1 MSSVAPVA
9 SVVPQP
15 LGGDKTIIV
24 NLRRLTA
31 LRAIALSAY
40 IGVSL
45 WLADALSAGAL
56 VFVLLGVVTTLISGW
71 RARGS
76 VAVGRLEFFGH
87 LLMDWLWL
95 PPLLALS
102 GGASN
107 PFVIYLLV
115 PLTIAAATQ
124 PRFFAWLMAA
134 ISIATYTALM
144 AFFPGVD
151 GGHSAHMGHGA
162 GHGVGHDMA
171 ASQSGDFYRHLI
183 GMWATFTFSAV
194 LIAGFV
200 NSMAEGLRSRDR
212 HLHRLRQEQAR
223 RDQVLSLGTLAAG
236 TAHELASPL
245 QTIGLL
251 VEELQAQQ
259 DLPEFVEEDLV
270 LLQQQVNLCKQAL
283 EQLKSR
289 ARDPAGN
296 EEYQSVAGFIDRSL
310 ERWQLLRP
318 EARFQMQQSGPQ
330 QMRARLP
337 LTLEQ
342 TLINV
347 LNNALDA
354 SQASGS
360 PEPVELKVAWGAE
373 HLRIEV
379 ADNGQ
384 GFGADAEAEN
394 EQQSGGF
401 GIGLI
406 LSKTTLA
413 QLGGS
418 LTLTARRDCP
428 GTVATIELPLE
439 SDMAEVS

>member
-1 MSSVAPVA
+1 MPSSVP
-9 SVVPQP
+9 P
-15 LGGDKTIIV
+15 LGGDKTIIT

-45 WLADALSAGAL
+45 WLAESLSGGAL

-76 VAVGRLEFFGH
+76 VSVGRREFFAH

-102 GGASN
+102 GGAAN
-107 PFVIYLLV
+107 PFVTYLLV

-124 PRFFAWLMAA
+124 PRVFAWLMAG
-134 ISIATYTALM
+134 ISIAIYTGLM
-144 AFFPGVD
+144 VFFPGVD
-151 GGHSAHMGHGA
+151 GGHSAHA
-162 GHGVGHDMA
+162 GHDMGDGMG
-171 ASQSGDFYRHLI
+171 SDFYRHLI
-183 GMWATFTFSAV
+183 GMWATFTFSAL

-200 NSMAEGLRSRDR
+200 NSMAEALRSRDR
-212 HLHRLRQEQAR
+212 HLHKLRQEQAR

-245 QTIGLL
+245 QTMGLL
-251 VEELQAQQ
+251 VEELQTQQ
-259 DLPEFVEEDLV
+259 QNFAEPVVEDLA

-296 EEYQSVAGFIDRSL
+296 EEFQPVTEFIERSL

-318 EARFQMQQSGPQ
+318 EARFELQQQGAEAL
-330 QMRARLP
+330 RARLP

-354 SQASGS
+354 SLAVGSDQPVSINVFWNEERLHIEIADSGKGM
-360 PEPVELKVAWGAE
+360 PTA
-373 HLRIEV
+373 I
-379 ADNGQ
+379 ADPN
-384 GFGADAEAEN
+384 
-394 EQQSGGF
+394 SGGF

-406 LSKTTLA
+406 LSKTALA
-413 QLGGS
+413 QLGGN
-418 LTLTARRDCP
+418 LTLSPRAVDQ
-428 GTVATIELPLE
+428 GTIATIELPLE
-439 SDMAEVS
+439 TECEEVS

>member
-1 MSSVAPVA
+1 MSS
-9 SVVPQP
+9 SVPP
-15 LGGDKTIIV
+15 LGGDKTIIT

-45 WLADALSAGAL
+45 WLADSLSGGAL
-56 VFVLLGVVTTLISGW
+56 AFVLLGVLTTLISGW

-76 VAVGRLEFFGH
+76 VPIGRLEFFGH

-95 PPLLALS
+95 PPLLAFS
-102 GGASN
+102 GGAAN
-107 PFVIYLLV
+107 PFVTYLLV

-124 PRFFAWLMAA
+124 PRIYAWLMAA
-134 ISIATYTALM
+134 VSIAIYTGLL

-151 GGHSAHMGHGA
+151 SGQGAHSGHGGGHGMGHTA
-162 GHGVGHDMA
+162 DT
-171 ASQSGDFYRHLI
+171 STDFYQHLI
-183 GMWATFTFSAV
+183 GMWATFAFSAL

-200 NSMAEGLRSRDR
+200 NSMAETLRSRDR
-212 HLHRLRQEQAR
+212 HLHQLRQEQAR

-259 DLPEFVEEDLV
+259 GEASLDMQEDLA
-270 LLQQQVNLCKQAL
+270 LLQQQVGLCKQAL

-289 ARDPAGN
+289 ARDPEGSD
-296 EEYQSVAGFIDRSL
+296 EPQPVARFLDRSL

-318 EARFQMQQSGPQ
+318 EARFDLAQQGPPDLA
-330 QMRARLP
+330 ARLP

-354 SQASGS
+354 SLAAGNR
-360 PEPVELKVAWGAE
+360 EPVQIKADWRSDK
-373 HLRIEV
+373 LRV
-379 ADNGQ
+379 QVVD
-384 GFGADAEAEN
+384 
-394 EQQSGGF
+394 SGRGLGSAGESEGF

-406 LSKTTLA
+406 LSETALA
-413 QLGGS
+413 QLGGR
-418 LTLTARRDCP
+418 LVLTARENQL
-428 GTVATIELPLE
+428 GTIATIELPLDALE
-439 SDMAEVS
+439 SPQAEGEGALL

>member
-1 MSSVAPVA
+1 M
-9 SVVPQP
+9 
-15 LGGDKTIIV
+15 GGDKTIIT

-45 WLADALSAGAL
+45 WLADSLSGGAL
-56 VFVLLGVVTTLISGW
+56 AFVLLGVVTTLISGW

-76 VAVGRLEFFGH
+76 VPVGRKEFFAH

-102 GGASN
+102 GGAAN
-107 PFVIYLLV
+107 PFVTYLLV

-124 PRFFAWLMAA
+124 PRLFAWLMAA
-134 ISIATYTALM
+134 ISIAIYTGLM
-144 AFFPGVD
+144 VFFPGVD
-151 GGHSAHMGHGA
+151 GGHGAHA
-162 GHGVGHDMA
+162 GHDMRHGA
-171 ASQSGDFYRHLI
+171 ESSDFYQHLI
-183 GMWATFTFSAV
+183 GMWATFTFSAL

-200 NSMAEGLRSRDR
+200 NSMAEALRSRDR
-212 HLHRLRQEQAR
+212 HLHKLRQEQAR

-245 QTIGLL
+245 QTMGLL
-251 VEELQAQQ
+251 VEELQTQAGFSE
-259 DLPEFVEEDLV
+259 PVAEDLA

-296 EEYQSVAGFIDRSL
+296 EEFQSIAEFIDRSL

-318 EARFQMQQSGPQ
+318 EARFELQQQGAEGLS
-330 QMRARLP
+330 ARLP

-354 SQASGS
+354 SLAVGSQQPVFIQVIWSETHLTIEIADSGKGMQASNTG
-360 PEPVELKVAWGAE
+360 
-373 HLRIEV
+373 
-379 ADNGQ
+379 
-384 GFGADAEAEN
+384 
-394 EQQSGGF
+394 SGGF

-406 LSKTTLA
+406 LSKTALA
-413 QLGGS
+413 QLGGN
-418 LTLTARRDCP
+418 LTLTPRSGEP
-428 GTVATIELPLE
+428 GTVATIELPLATE
-439 SDMAEVS
+439 REEVV

>member
-1 MSSVAPVA
+1 MPSSVP
-9 SVVPQP
+9 P
-15 LGGDKTIIV
+15 LGGDKTIIT

-45 WLADALSAGAL
+45 WLADSLSGGAL
-56 VFVLLGVVTTLISGW
+56 VFVLLGVLTTLISGW

-76 VAVGRLEFFGH
+76 VPVGRLEFFGH

-95 PPLLALS
+95 PPLLAFS
-102 GGASN
+102 GGAAN
-107 PFVIYLLV
+107 PFVTYLLV

-124 PRFFAWLMAA
+124 PRIYAWLMAA
-134 ISIATYTALM
+134 ISIAIYTGLM

-151 GGHSAHMGHGA
+151 GGHGAHAGHGA
-162 GHGVGHDMA
+162 GHDMGHA
-171 ASQSGDFYRHLI
+171 ADSSRDFYQHLI
-183 GMWATFTFSAV
+183 GMWATFTFSAL

-200 NSMAEGLRSRDR
+200 NSMAETLRSRDR
-212 HLHRLRQEQAR
+212 HLHQLRQEQAR

-259 DLPEFVEEDLV
+259 GQSSPELQEDLT
-270 LLQQQVNLCKQAL
+270 LLQQQVGLCKQAL

-289 ARDPAGN
+289 ARDPEGSD
-296 EEYQSVAGFIDRSL
+296 EPQPVARFIDRSL

-318 EARFQMQQSGPQ
+318 EARFELVQQGPQ
-330 QMRARLP
+330 DLTARLP

-342 TLINV
+342 ALINV

-354 SQASGS
+354 SLAAGS
-360 PEPVELKVAWGAE
+360 QEPVQIHADWSGDRLC
-373 HLRIEV
+373 LQV
-379 ADNGQ
+379 ADCGR
-384 GFGADAEAEN
+384 GLGSAGESE
-394 EQQSGGF
+394 GF

-406 LSKTTLA
+406 LSKTALA
-413 QLGGS
+413 QLGGR
-418 LTLTARRDCP
+418 LALTARGKP
-428 GTVATIELPLE
+428 SGTVATIELPL
-439 SDMAEVS
+439 DATQNPQAEEGVLP

>member
-1 MSSVAPVA
+1 MVRPPAA
-9 SVVPQP
+9 
-15 LGGDKTIIV
+15 GDKTIIT

-45 WLADALSAGAL
+45 WLADALSGGAL
-56 VFVLLGVVTTLISGW
+56 VFVLLGVLTTLVSGW

-95 PPLLALS
+95 PPLLAFS
-102 GGASN
+102 GGAAN
-107 PFVIYLLV
+107 PFVTYLLV

-124 PRFFAWLMAA
+124 PRIYAWLMAA
-134 ISIATYTALM
+134 ISIAIYTGLM

-151 GGHSAHMGHGA
+151 GGHSAHA
-162 GHGVGHDMA
+162 GHDMGHA
-171 ASQSGDFYRHLI
+171 ANSSSDFYRHLI
-183 GMWATFTFSAV
+183 GMWATFTFSAL

-200 NSMAEGLRSRDR
+200 NSMAETLRSRDR
-212 HLHRLRQEQAR
+212 HLHQLRQEQAR

-245 QTIGLL
+245 QTMGLL

-259 DLPEFVEEDLV
+259 GQAAPDMAEDLA
-270 LLQQQVNLCKQAL
+270 LLQQQVGLCKQAL
-283 EQLKSR
+283 EQLKIR
-289 ARDPAGN
+289 ARDPDGSDAL
-296 EEYQSVAGFIDRSL
+296 QPVAKFIDRSL

-318 EARFQMQQSGPQ
+318 EARFDLTRQGPLDFN
-330 QMRARLP
+330 ARLP

-342 TLINV
+342 ALINV

-354 SQASGS
+354 SQAAGNQS
-360 PEPVELKVAWGAE
+360 PVRINADWSTDN
-373 HLRIEV
+373 LRIQV
-379 ADNGQ
+379 AD
-384 GFGADAEAEN
+384 
-394 EQQSGGF
+394 SGGGLDSATESEGF

-406 LSKTTLA
+406 LSKTALA
-413 QLGGS
+413 QLGGR
-418 LTLTARRDCP
+418 LTLATRENQA
-428 GTVATIELPLE
+428 GTIATIELPLE
-439 SDMAEVS
+439 TAENPHPQEERRT

>member
-1 MSSVAPVA
+1 MSSLSPAPPPPA
-9 SVVPQP
+9 A
-15 LGGDKTIIV
+15 GDKTIIT

-40 IGVSL
+40 IAVSL
-45 WLADALSAGAL
+45 WLADSLSGGAL
-56 VFVLLGVVTTLISGW
+56 VFVLLGVITTLISGW
-71 RARGS
+71 RARGR

-95 PPLLALS
+95 PPLLAFS
-102 GGASN
+102 GGAAN

-124 PRFFAWLMAA
+124 PRVYAWLMAG
-134 ISIATYTALM
+134 ISIAIYTGLM
-144 AFFPGVD
+144 VFFPGVD
-151 GGHSAHMGHGA
+151 GGHGAHA
-162 GHGVGHDMA
+162 GHGMGDDMA
-171 ASQSGDFYRHLI
+171 QGMSVGSDFYRHLI
-183 GMWATFTFSAV
+183 GMWATFTFSAL

-200 NSMAEGLRSRDR
+200 NSMAETLRSRDR
-212 HLHRLRQEQAR
+212 HLHKLRQEQAR

-259 DLPEFVEEDLV
+259 GPNSTDTAEDLA
-270 LLQQQVNLCKQAL
+270 LLQQQVGLCKQAL

-289 ARDPAGN
+289 ARDPEGS
-296 EEYQSVAGFIDRSL
+296 EEVQPVAKFIDRSL

-318 EARFQMQQSGPQ
+318 EARFALTRQGPLDLA
-330 QMRARLP
+330 ARLP

-354 SQASGS
+354 SLAAGNKN
-360 PEPVELKVAWGAE
+360 PVDIHADWSSES
-373 HLRIEV
+373 LRVQV
-379 ADNGQ
+379 ADSGH
-384 GFGADAEAEN
+384 GLDAAGESE
-394 EQQSGGF
+394 GF
-401 GIGLI
+401 GIGLL
-406 LSKTTLA
+406 LSKAALA
-413 QLGGS
+413 QLGGR
-418 LTLTARRDCP
+418 LTLIARGSHQ
-428 GTVATIELPLE
+428 GTVATIELPLGTSVQFLQVE
-439 SDMAEVS
+439 ALT

>member
-1 MSSVAPVA
+1 MSLVAAKPPK
-9 SVVPQP
+9 S
-15 LGGDKTIIV
+15 GDKTIIT

-45 WLADALSAGAL
+45 WLADSLSDGAL
-56 VFVLLGVVTTLISGW
+56 GFVLLGGLTTLVSGW

-95 PPLLALS
+95 PPLLAFS
-102 GGASN
+102 GGAAN
-107 PFVIYLLV
+107 PFVTYLLV

-124 PRFFAWLMAA
+124 PRIYAWLMAA
-134 ISIATYTALM
+134 ISIAIYTGLM

-151 GGHSAHMGHGA
+151 GGHSAHA
-162 GHGVGHDMA
+162 GHDMGQA
-171 ASQSGDFYRHLI
+171 ASSSSDFYRHLI
-183 GMWATFTFSAV
+183 GMWATFTFSAL

-200 NSMAEGLRSRDR
+200 NSMAEALRTRDR
-212 HLHRLRQEQAR
+212 HLHQLRQEQAR

-259 DLPEFVEEDLV
+259 SQCPVDMAEDLA
-270 LLQQQVNLCKQAL
+270 LLQQQVGLCKQGL
-283 EQLKSR
+283 EQLKIR
-289 ARDPAGN
+289 ARDPEGSD
-296 EEYQSVAGFIDRSL
+296 ELQPVAKFIDRSL

-318 EARFQMQQSGPQ
+318 EARFTLHPQGPADLK
-330 QMRARLP
+330 ARLP

-342 TLINV
+342 TLINL

-354 SQASGS
+354 AKVAG
-360 PEPVELKVAWGAE
+360 EGNKPVEIDAYWDDQRLQVRITDSGAGMQ
-373 HLRIEV
+373 
-379 ADNGQ
+379 ADTS
-384 GFGADAEAEN
+384 AP
-394 EQQSGGF
+394 GGF
-401 GIGLI
+401 GIGLL
-406 LSKTTLA
+406 LSETALA

-418 LTLTARRDCP
+418 LSLSDRREGQ
-428 GTVATIELPLE
+428 GTVATIVLPLDSE
-439 SDMAEVS
+439 RGSVVSSEASRI

>member
-1 MSSVAPVA
+1 MSSPV
-9 SVVPQP
+9 PP
-15 LGGDKTIIV
+15 LGGDKTIIT

-45 WLADALSAGAL
+45 WLADSLSGSAL
-56 VFVLLGVVTTLISGW
+56 VFVVLGVVTTLISGW

-76 VAVGRLEFFGH
+76 VAVGRREFFGH

-95 PPLLALS
+95 PPLLAFS
-102 GGASN
+102 GGAAN
-107 PFVIYLLV
+107 PFVTYLLV

-134 ISIATYTALM
+134 ISIAIYTGLM
-144 AFFPGVD
+144 VFFPGVE
-151 GGHSAHMGHGA
+151 SGHGA
-162 GHGVGHDMA
+162 HAGHNMSH
-171 ASQSGDFYRHLI
+171 ASEGSDFYQHLI
-183 GMWATFTFSAV
+183 GMWATFTFSAL

-200 NSMAEGLRSRDR
+200 NSMAEALRSRDR
-212 HLHRLRQEQAR
+212 HLHKLRQEQAR

-259 DLPEFVEEDLV
+259 QDFSEPVKDDLE

-289 ARDPAGN
+289 ARDPAGS
-296 EEYQSVAGFIDRSL
+296 EELQSVAAFIERSL

-318 EARFQMQQSGPQ
+318 DARFTLQQRGSNHQ
-330 QMRARLP
+330 QARLP

-342 TLINV
+342 TLINI

-354 SQASGS
+354 SLAADIPQ
-360 PEPVELKVAWGAE
+360 PVALDVDWSRDR
-373 HLRIEV
+373 LRIEI
-379 ADNGQ
+379 ADSGRGLESENPS
-384 GFGADAEAEN
+384 AE
-394 EQQSGGF
+394 SGGF

-406 LSKTTLA
+406 LCKTALA
-413 QLGGS
+413 QLGGK
-418 LTLTARRDCP
+418 LTLTARKDVP

-439 SDMAEVS
+439 NEHEEAL

>member
-1 MSSVAPVA
+1 MSVSSISVAPPTA
-9 SVVPQP
+9 
-15 LGGDKTIIV
+15 GDKTIIT

-45 WLADALSAGAL
+45 WLADALSGAAL
-56 VFVLLGVVTTLISGW
+56 AFVLLGVVTTLISGW

-76 VAVGRLEFFGH
+76 VAVGRREFFGH

-95 PPLLALS
+95 PPLLAFS
-102 GGASN
+102 GGAAN
-107 PFVIYLLV
+107 PFVTYLLV

-124 PRFFAWLMAA
+124 PRVFAWLMAA
-134 ISIATYTALM
+134 ISIAIYTGLM
-144 AFFPGVD
+144 IFFPGVD
-151 GGHSAHMGHGA
+151 GGHSAHA
-162 GHGVGHDMA
+162 GHDMGA
-171 ASQSGDFYRHLI
+171 AMESGASSSDFYRHLI
-183 GMWATFTFSAV
+183 GMWATFTFSAL

-200 NSMAEGLRSRDR
+200 NSMAEALRSRDR
-212 HLHRLRQEQAR
+212 HLHKLRQEQAR

-245 QTIGLL
+245 QTMGLL
-251 VEELQAQQ
+251 VEELQAQPQ
-259 DLPEFVEEDLV
+259 GFSEPVVEDLA

-289 ARDPAGN
+289 ARDPAGS
-296 EEYQSVAGFIDRSL
+296 EEYQSVVTFIERSL

-318 EARFQMQQSGPQ
+318 EARFALQQHGPADLQ
-330 QMRARLP
+330 ARLP

-354 SQASGS
+354 SRAVDSTA
-360 PEPVELKVAWGAE
+360 PVALEARWTDDY
-373 HLRIEV
+373 LRIDI
-379 ADNGQ
+379 ADSGKGLETNGS
-384 GFGADAEAEN
+384 DPE
-394 EQQSGGF
+394 SSGF

-406 LSKTTLA
+406 LSKTALA

-418 LTLTARRDCP
+418 LILTPRSGTR

-439 SDMAEVS
+439 SAREVVL